1 MSKSYKK
8 KYQTKSP
15 EEKKEAVQALTK
27 KMEKNVEGYFRTPGD
42 LKEYL
47 TFMAKFY
54 HYSPSNISLIQSQF
68 QGASAVGSFSFW
80 KEKGFPVKKG
90 EKGIKILV
98 PNRTV
103 AKFKDKDGT
112 WKSVT
117 KASEQEKKQ
126 IESKSVEVKPGR
138 LYFAIG
144 HVFDVSQTNAKAE
157 DLPRIFPN
165 RWLEGSVT
173 DYQSLYKGMEAIAEK
188 NDVKIIA
195 PKSELGV
202 VKGVSYPVT
211 KEVALNPRNSE
222 LQNVKTLLHE
232 LAHAKLHTAETR
244 MNYTAPEKEFQ
255 AEMTAYAVSSYF
267 GIDTGEYSLGYLAS
281 WTQGKEMKDKTKL
294 LKEVHETS
302 IEFIETIENTLE
314 KEKEKTNEKGV
325 DNMSKQVSEYERDNF
340 EILTGIQQDVQ
351 RNINEKLGL
360 NFERQWENYEIQ
372 LSEDGRII
380 EGIYPNMRLTVGEMH
395 AIVNQYGTETEKQS
409 INKITKT
416 LEFFHEMDEYEYPE
430 LVNKEVLKTP
440 IAKVTSNSRG
450 DMNVECL
457 SGRIEDKRGLFNF
470 DNAINQTVNQINH
483 SIAESHKDIMT
494 TRNEEQDGK
503 NKEKEH
509 VVTVEILDKDI
520 KDGEIA
526 KLHMVDAETK
536 EVYHMAIYDPG
547 VLDRDEFYN
556 GERDVSNI
564 EHIFK
569 GDVYEKVK
577 DTLLDRNES
586 QSFTVREEDML
597 IPLSELEQDDR
608 YAILFNTEKYEAAKI
623 KENER
628 QNENREQNESE
639 KNILLVEYMSLS
651 NTTQEL
657 VSVAELREQADK
669 NRAFEPVEGAEK
681 LSDKE
686 FIEAFNEANQ
696 EKYAALNQNEI
707 SRPTMLV
714 QWSDN
719 ETFKNNQLIPF
730 GEANEKMAEVIS
742 SIEKARE
749 EAKERGQTIPYDQAR
764 YHIAI
769 PKEVDRE
776 FGRMELVSMD
786 RMNMG
791 DGDYKTP
798 YEQVLNEKRYLS
810 DEVKQA
816 LRDEV
821 MNHRNNKE
829 IPMEKTQEST
839 LEKSKE
845 IPNHLVTI
853 EVLANGVHDEEE
865 VARIHMMDAVTKDID
880 YLSVW
885 NQDST
890 NREDLSVFLME
901 KNGKRENYSLDNIL
915 KPDLYEKVQS
925 SIFDGRGNLSFVVYE
940 KDANMSL
947 DELVKD
953 ERYGHLVDKAEAQ
966 KDYSFNEKE
975 VELYKEMKK
984 EGYAP
989 IVSLDQ
995 QIQPSKEKESTT
1007 LDKDLSR
1014 KFEAY
1019 RRSQYEETPD
1029 NIDSIV
1035 TRVKAEERYYTTK
1048 YVSIDNELVSQEH
1061 VVKLEN
1067 QVDEKLGKEGITV
1080 NQSTTSK
1087 ETDFDKKFQPLN
1099 GKKTNDKEKDKE
1111 IDPGNVDQ
1119 SKTTKKS
1126 GRKRETMEMER

>member
-27 KMEKNVEGYFRTPGD
+27 KMEKSIEGYFRTPGD

-47 TFMAKFY
+47 SFMAKFY

-68 QGASAVGSFSFW
+68 EGATAVGSFSFW
-80 KEKGFPVKKG
+80 KEKGFPIKKG
-90 EKGIKILV
+90 EKGIQILV

-103 AKFKDKDGT
+103 AKFKDKEGT
-112 WKSVT
+112 WKTVT
-117 KASEQEKKQ
+117 KASEEEKKQ
-126 IESKSVEVKPGR
+126 IESKSVEVIPGR

-144 HVFDVSQTNAKAE
+144 HVFDVSQTSATAK

-165 RWLEGSVT
+165 RWLEGSIK
-173 DYQSLYKGMEAIAEK
+173 DYKSLYRGMEAVAEK
-188 NDVKIIA
+188 NGVKIIA

-202 VKGVSYPVT
+202 AKGVSYTLT

-232 LAHAKLHTAETR
+232 LAHAKLHTAETH

-267 GIDTGEYSLGYLAS
+267 GIDTSEYSLGYLAS

-302 IEFIETIENTLE
+302 IEFIETIESTLE

-325 DNMSKQVSEYERDNF
+325 DHMAKQVSENKDGNVRDNF
-340 EILTGIQQDVQ
+340 EILTGIQQNAQ
-351 RNINEKLGL
+351 RLIDERLGL
-360 NFERQWENYEIQ
+360 NFEKHWENYEIQ
-372 LSEDGRII
+372 LSEDSRVLEEIN
-380 EGIYPNMRLTVGEMH
+380 PNVRLNLREM
-395 AIVNQYGTETEKQS
+395 E
-409 INKITKT
+409 
-416 LEFFHEMDEYEYPE
+416 
-430 LVNKEVLKTP
+430 
-440 IAKVTSNSRG
+440 
-450 DMNVECL
+450 
-457 SGRIEDKRGLFNF
+457 
-470 DNAINQTVNQINH
+470 QI
-483 SIAESHKDIMT
+483 
-494 TRNEEQDGK
+494 
-503 NKEKEH
+503 
-509 VVTVEILDKDI
+509 
-520 KDGEIA
+520 
-526 KLHMVDAETK
+526 
-536 EVYHMAIYDPG
+536 
-547 VLDRDEFYN
+547 
-556 GERDVSNI
+556 
-564 EHIFK
+564 
-569 GDVYEKVK
+569 VYEFG
-577 DTLLDRNES
+577 T
-586 QSFTVREEDML
+586 
-597 IPLSELEQDDR
+597 
-608 YAILFNTEKYEAAKI
+608 
-623 KENER
+623 
-628 QNENREQNESE
+628 NREQDALKKITDTLEPYYEADLLGDSFNDIPLARVSLDRKKSLKVDCVNEYVKENHKDFWFQNSVSLALNVINHRISTAHKEVMNNDIEYKGLYPKDESEVIYCQETGKPLQQNEEVFHVEGHGYTVAEEASFKGLDKEDGYYTTIEYEHVEEKTLAPIGLEKNDQPSLVNEKQDE

-657 VSVAELREQADK
+657 VSVAELREQADR
-669 NRAFEPVEGAEK
+669 NRAFEPVEGAGK

-686 FIEAFNEANQ
+686 FIDAFNEANQ

-707 SRPTMLV
+707 NRPTMLV

-769 PKEVDRE
+769 PKEVDKD

-821 MNHRNNKE
+821 VNHRNNKE
-829 IPMEKTQEST
+829 IPMEKAQEST
-839 LEKSKE
+839 LEKSKDT
-845 IPNHLVTI
+845 PNHLVTI
-853 EVLANGVHDEEE
+853 EVLANDMQDEE
-865 VARIHMMDAVTKDID
+865 VARIHMMDAVTKDIN

-885 NQDST
+885 NQDKT
-890 NREDLSVFLME
+890 DREDLYVSLME
-901 KNGKRENYSLDNIL
+901 KNGKRENVYLDNIL

-925 SIFDGRGNLSFVVYE
+925 SIFDGRGNLSFVIHE

-947 DELVKD
+947 DEIVKD
-953 ERYGHLVDKAEAQ
+953 ERYGLLVDKAEEQ
-966 KDYSFNEKE
+966 KNHSFNEKE

-989 IVSLDQ
+989 IASLDQ

-1014 KFEAY
+1014 KYEAY
-1019 RRSQYEETPD
+1019 KRSQYEETPD
-1029 NIDSIV
+1029 DIDSIV

-1061 VVKLEN
+1061 VVKLEK
-1067 QVDEKLGKEGITV
+1067 QVNEKLGKEGITL

-1087 ETDFDKKFQPLN
+1087 EMDVDKKIQPLN
-1099 GKKTNDKEKDKE
+1099 GKQTNNKEKDKE
-1111 IDPGNVDQ
+1111 PDPGNVEQ
-1119 SKTTKKS
+1119 SKATKKS
-1126 GRKRETMEMER
+1126 SRKKETMEMER

>member
-27 KMEKNVEGYFRTPGD
+27 KMEKSVEGYFRTPED

-47 TFMAKFY
+47 SFMAKFY

-90 EKGIKILV
+90 EKGIKIIV

-103 AKFKDKDGT
+103 AKFKDKEGT
-112 WKSVT
+112 WKTVT
-117 KASEQEKKQ
+117 KANEEEKKQ
-126 IESKSVEVKPGR
+126 IESKSVEVMPGR
-138 LYFAIG
+138 LYFAVG
-144 HVFDVSQTNAKAE
+144 HVFDLSQTNAKAE

-188 NDVKIIA
+188 NGVKIIE
-195 PKSELGV
+195 PKQEIGV
-202 VKGVSYPVT
+202 AKGVSYT
-211 KEVALNPRNSE
+211 LKKEVALNPRNSE

-232 LAHAKLHTAETR
+232 LAHAKLHTAETH

-267 GIDTGEYSLGYLAS
+267 GIDTSEYSLGYLAS

-314 KEKEKTNEKGV
+314 KEKE
-325 DNMSKQVSEYERDNF
+325 Q
-340 EILTGIQQDVQ
+340 
-351 RNINEKLGL
+351 INEK
-360 NFERQWENYEIQ
+360 EVE
-372 LSEDGRII
+372 S
-380 EGIYPNMRLTVGEMH
+380 M
-395 AIVNQYGTETEKQS
+395 ANQNEKQ
-409 INKITKT
+409 
-416 LEFFHEMDEYEYPE
+416 D
-430 LVNKEVLKTP
+430 
-440 IAKVTSNSRG
+440 
-450 DMNVECL
+450 
-457 SGRIEDKRGLFNF
+457 
-470 DNAINQTVNQINH
+470 
-483 SIAESHKDIMT
+483 
-494 TRNEEQDGK
+494 
-503 NKEKEH
+503 
-509 VVTVEILDKDI
+509 
-520 KDGEIA
+520 
-526 KLHMVDAETK
+526 
-536 EVYHMAIYDPG
+536 
-547 VLDRDEFYN
+547 
-556 GERDVSNI
+556 
-564 EHIFK
+564 
-569 GDVYEKVK
+569 
-577 DTLLDRNES
+577 
-586 QSFTVREEDML
+586 
-597 IPLSELEQDDR
+597 
-608 YAILFNTEKYEAAKI
+608 
-623 KENER
+623 
-628 QNENREQNESE
+628 E
-639 KNILLVEYMSLS
+639 KNILLVEFMSLS

-657 VSVAELREQADK
+657 VSVAELREQADR
-669 NRAFEPVEGAEK
+669 NREFEPVEGGEK
-681 LSDKE
+681 LNDKE
-686 FIEAFNEANQ
+686 FIDAFNVANQ

-707 SRPTMLV
+707 NRPTMLV
-714 QWSDN
+714 QWSEN
-719 ETFKNNQLIPF
+719 ENFKGSQLIPF
-730 GEANEKMAEVIS
+730 GEANEKMAEVIKN
-742 SIEKARE
+742 IEKAKE
-749 EAKERGQTIPYDQAR
+749 EARERDEYVQYDKTR

-769 PKEVDRE
+769 PKEVDRD

-786 RMNMG
+786 RLDMG

-821 MNHRNNKE
+821 MNYRNNKE
-829 IPMEKTQEST
+829 IPMEKVQENP

-845 IPNHLVTI
+845 TPNHLVTI
-853 EVLANGVHDEEE
+853 EVLANGMQDEEL
-865 VARIHMMDAVTKDID
+865 ARIHMMDAVTKDIN

-885 NQDST
+885 NQDKT
-890 NREDLSVFLME
+890 DRNDLYVSLME
-901 KNGKRENYSLDNIL
+901 KNGKRENVYLDNIL

-947 DELVKD
+947 DEIVKD
-953 ERYGHLVDKAEAQ
+953 ERYGLLVDKAEGQ

-975 VELYKEMKK
+975 VELYKEMKTD
-984 EGYAP
+984 GYAP
-989 IVSLDQ
+989 IASLDQ
-995 QIQPSKEKESTT
+995 QIQPLKEKEPTT

-1067 QVDEKLGKEGITV
+1067 RVDEKLGKEGITV

-1087 ETDFDKKFQPLN
+1087 EMDVDKKFQPFN
-1099 GKKTNDKEKDKE
+1099 GKQTNNKEKEKE
-1111 IDPGNVDQ
+1111 PEPGNVEQ
-1119 SKTTKKS
+1119 SKATKKS
-1126 GRKRETMEMER
+1126 GRKKETMEMER

>member
-1 MSKSYKK
+1 MAFKRKYPVKSVE
-8 KYQTKSP
+8 Q
-15 EEKKEAVQALTK
+15 KKEEVQALTK
-27 KMEKNVEGYFRTPGD
+27 GMEKNIEGYFRTPGD

-138 LYFAIG
+138 LYFAVG

-165 RWLEGSVT
+165 RWLDGSVT
-173 DYQSLYKGMEAIAEK
+173 DYKSLYKGMEAIAEK
-188 NDVKIIA
+188 NGVKIIE
-195 PKSELGV
+195 PKQELGV
-202 VKGVSYPVT
+202 AKGVSYTLT

-232 LAHAKLHTAETR
+232 LAHAKLHTAETH

-267 GIDTGEYSLGYLAS
+267 GIDTSEYSLGYLAS

-325 DNMSKQVSEYERDNF
+325 DNMSKQVSDN
-340 EILTGIQQDVQ
+340 G
-351 RNINEKLGL
+351 
-360 NFERQWENYEIQ
+360 
-372 LSEDGRII
+372 
-380 EGIYPNMRLTVGEMH
+380 
-395 AIVNQYGTETEKQS
+395 
-409 INKITKT
+409 
-416 LEFFHEMDEYEYPE
+416 
-430 LVNKEVLKTP
+430 
-440 IAKVTSNSRG
+440 
-450 DMNVECL
+450 
-457 SGRIEDKRGLFNF
+457 
-470 DNAINQTVNQINH
+470 
-483 SIAESHKDIMT
+483 
-494 TRNEEQDGK
+494 
-503 NKEKEH
+503 KEH

-564 EHIFK
+564 EDIFK

-586 QSFTVREEDML
+586 QSFTVREEDLL

-623 KENER
+623 KENEK

-696 EKYAALNQNEI
+696 EKYAALNQDEI
-707 SRPTMLV
+707 NRPTMLV

-749 EAKERGQTIPYDQAR
+749 EARKRGETIPYDQAR

-776 FGRMELVSMD
+776 FGRIELVSMD

-798 YEQVLNEKRYLS
+798 YEQVLNEKRHLS

-821 MNHRNNKE
+821 VNHRNNKE
-829 IPMEKTQEST
+829 IPMEKVQENP

-845 IPNHLVTI
+845 TPNHLVTI
-853 EVLANGVHDEEE
+853 EVLANGIHDEEE

-890 NREDLSVFLME
+890 NREDLSVFLMG
-901 KNGKRENYSLDNIL
+901 KNGKREDYPLDNIL

-925 SIFDGRGNLSFVVYE
+925 SIFDGRGNLSFVLYE

-947 DELVKD
+947 DEIVKD

-995 QIQPSKEKESTT
+995 QIQTSKEKESTT

-1099 GKKTNDKEKDKE
+1099 GKKTSDKEKDKE
-1111 IDPGNVDQ
+1111 IDPVNVEQ
-1119 SKTTKKS
+1119 SKSTKKS
-1126 GRKRETMEMER
+1126 SRKKETMEMER

>member
-1 MSKSYKK
+1 MSKNYKK

-27 KMEKNVEGYFRTPGD
+27 KMEKSVEGYFRTPGD

-68 QGASAVGSFSFW
+68 EGASAVGSFSFW
-80 KEKGFPVKKG
+80 KEKGFAVKKG
-90 EKGIKILV
+90 EKGIQILV

-103 AKFKDKDGT
+103 ARFKDKDGT

-138 LYFAIG
+138 LYFAVG
-144 HVFDVSQTNAKAE
+144 HVFDLSQTNAKAE

-188 NDVKIIA
+188 NGVKIIE
-195 PKSELGV
+195 PKQELGV
-202 VKGVSYPVT
+202 AKGVSYTLT

-232 LAHAKLHTAETR
+232 LAHAKLHTAETH

-267 GIDTGEYSLGYLAS
+267 GIDTSEYSLGYLAN

-314 KEKEKTNEKGV
+314 KDKE
-325 DNMSKQVSEYERDNF
+325 Q
-340 EILTGIQQDVQ
+340 
-351 RNINEKLGL
+351 INEKEVESMA
-360 NFERQWENYEIQ
+360 NRN
-372 LSEDGRII
+372 
-380 EGIYPNMRLTVGEMH
+380 
-395 AIVNQYGTETEKQS
+395 EKQ
-409 INKITKT
+409 
-416 LEFFHEMDEYEYPE
+416 D
-430 LVNKEVLKTP
+430 
-440 IAKVTSNSRG
+440 
-450 DMNVECL
+450 
-457 SGRIEDKRGLFNF
+457 
-470 DNAINQTVNQINH
+470 
-483 SIAESHKDIMT
+483 
-494 TRNEEQDGK
+494 
-503 NKEKEH
+503 
-509 VVTVEILDKDI
+509 
-520 KDGEIA
+520 
-526 KLHMVDAETK
+526 
-536 EVYHMAIYDPG
+536 
-547 VLDRDEFYN
+547 
-556 GERDVSNI
+556 
-564 EHIFK
+564 
-569 GDVYEKVK
+569 
-577 DTLLDRNES
+577 
-586 QSFTVREEDML
+586 
-597 IPLSELEQDDR
+597 
-608 YAILFNTEKYEAAKI
+608 
-623 KENER
+623 
-628 QNENREQNESE
+628 E
-639 KNILLVEYMSLS
+639 KNILLVEFMSLS

-657 VSVAELREQADK
+657 VSVTELREQADR

-686 FIEAFNEANQ
+686 FIDAFNEANQ
-696 EKYAALNQNEI
+696 EKYAALNQDEI
-707 SRPTMLV
+707 NRPTMLV
-714 QWSDN
+714 QWSEN
-719 ETFKNNQLIPF
+719 ENFKGSQLIPF
-730 GEANEKMAEVIS
+730 GEANEKMAEVITN
-742 SIEKARE
+742 IEKAKE
-749 EAKERGQTIPYDQAR
+749 EARERDEYVPYDKTR

-769 PKEVDRE
+769 PKEVDRD

-786 RMNMG
+786 RLDMG

-821 MNHRNNKE
+821 MNYRNNKE
-829 IPMEKTQEST
+829 IPMEKVQENP

-845 IPNHLVTI
+845 TPNHLVTI
-853 EVLANGVHDEEE
+853 EVLANSIQDEEL
-865 VARIHMMDAVTKDID
+865 ARIHMMDAVTKDIN

-885 NQDST
+885 NQDKT
-890 NREDLSVFLME
+890 DRNDLYVSLME
-901 KNGKRENYSLDNIL
+901 KNGKRENVYLDNIL

-925 SIFDGRGNLSFVVYE
+925 SIFDGRVNLSFVVYE

-947 DELVKD
+947 DEIVKD
-953 ERYGHLVDKAEAQ
+953 ERYGLLVDKAEGQ

-975 VELYKEMKK
+975 VELYKEMKTD
-984 EGYAP
+984 GYAP
-989 IVSLDQ
+989 IASLDQ
-995 QIQPSKEKESTT
+995 QIQPLTT

-1019 RRSQYEETPD
+1019 RRSQYEETPA

-1067 QVDEKLGKEGITV
+1067 KVDEKLGKEGITV

-1087 ETDFDKKFQPLN
+1087 EMDVDKKFQPLN
-1099 GKKTNDKEKDKE
+1099 GKKTNNKEKEKE
-1111 IDPGNVDQ
+1111 PEPGNVEQ
-1119 SKTTKKS
+1119 SKATKKS
-1126 GRKRETMEMER
+1126 GRKKETMEMER

>member
-1 MSKSYKK
+1 KK

-27 KMEKNVEGYFRTPGD
+27 KMEKSVEGYFRTPGD

-68 QGASAVGSFSFW
+68 EGASAVGSFSFW
-80 KEKGFPVKKG
+80 KEKGFAVKKG
-90 EKGIKILV
+90 EKGIQILV

-117 KASEQEKKQ
+117 KAGEQEKKQ
-126 IESKSVEVKPGR
+126 IESKGVEVKPGR
-138 LYFAIG
+138 LYFAVG

-188 NDVKIIA
+188 NGVKIIA

-202 VKGVSYPVT
+202 AKGVSYPLT

-222 LQNVKTLLHE
+222 LQNIKTLLHE

-244 MNYTAPEKEFQ
+244 MSYTAPEKEFQ

-267 GIDTGEYSLGYLAS
+267 GIDTSEYSLGYLAS
-281 WTQGKEMKDKTKL
+281 WTQGKEMKDKTRL

-314 KEKEKTNEKGV
+314 KDKE
-325 DNMSKQVSEYERDNF
+325 Q
-340 EILTGIQQDVQ
+340 
-351 RNINEKLGL
+351 INEK
-360 NFERQWENYEIQ
+360 EVE
-372 LSEDGRII
+372 S
-380 EGIYPNMRLTVGEMH
+380 M
-395 AIVNQYGTETEKQS
+395 ANQNEKQ
-409 INKITKT
+409 
-416 LEFFHEMDEYEYPE
+416 D
-430 LVNKEVLKTP
+430 
-440 IAKVTSNSRG
+440 
-450 DMNVECL
+450 
-457 SGRIEDKRGLFNF
+457 
-470 DNAINQTVNQINH
+470 
-483 SIAESHKDIMT
+483 
-494 TRNEEQDGK
+494 
-503 NKEKEH
+503 
-509 VVTVEILDKDI
+509 
-520 KDGEIA
+520 
-526 KLHMVDAETK
+526 
-536 EVYHMAIYDPG
+536 
-547 VLDRDEFYN
+547 
-556 GERDVSNI
+556 
-564 EHIFK
+564 
-569 GDVYEKVK
+569 
-577 DTLLDRNES
+577 
-586 QSFTVREEDML
+586 
-597 IPLSELEQDDR
+597 
-608 YAILFNTEKYEAAKI
+608 
-623 KENER
+623 
-628 QNENREQNESE
+628 E
-639 KNILLVEYMSLS
+639 KNILLVEFMSLS

-657 VSVAELREQADK
+657 VSVAELREQADR
-669 NRAFEPVEGAEK
+669 NRAFEPIEGAEK

-686 FIEAFNEANQ
+686 FIDAFNEANQ
-696 EKYAALNQNEI
+696 EKYAALNQDEI
-707 SRPTMLV
+707 TRPTMLI
-714 QWSDN
+714 QWSEN
-719 ETFKNNQLIPF
+719 ENFKGSQLIPF
-730 GEANEKMAEVIS
+730 GEANEKMAEVIKN
-742 SIEKARE
+742 IEKAKE
-749 EAKERGQTIPYDQAR
+749 EARERDEYVPYDKTR

-769 PKEVDRE
+769 PKEVDRD

-786 RMNMG
+786 RLDMG

-821 MNHRNNKE
+821 MNYRNNKE
-829 IPMEKTQEST
+829 IPMEKAQENP
-839 LEKSKE
+839 LEKPKE
-845 IPNHLVTI
+845 TPNHLVTI
-853 EVLANGVHDEEE
+853 EVLANGMQDEEL
-865 VARIHMMDAVTKDID
+865 ARIHMMDAVTKDIN

-885 NQDST
+885 NQDKT
-890 NREDLSVFLME
+890 NRDDLYVSLME
-901 KNGKRENYSLDNIL
+901 KSGKRENVYLDNLL

-947 DELVKD
+947 DEIVKD
-953 ERYGHLVDKAEAQ
+953 ERYGLLVDKAEGK

-975 VELYKEMKK
+975 VELYKEMKTD
-984 EGYAP
+984 GYAP
-989 IVSLDQ
+989 IASLDQ
-995 QIQPSKEKESTT
+995 QIQPLKEKEPTT

-1014 KFEAY
+1014 KFETY

-1067 QVDEKLGKEGITV
+1067 RVDEKLGKEGITV
-1080 NQSTTSK
+1080 SQSTTSK
-1087 ETDFDKKFQPLN
+1087 EMDFDKKIQPLN
-1099 GKKTNDKEKDKE
+1099 GKKTNDKEKEKE
-1111 IDPGNVDQ
+1111 PDTGNSDQ

-1126 GRKRETMEMER
+1126 SRKRETMEMER

>member
-8 KYQTKSP
+8 KHQTKSP

-27 KMEKNVEGYFRTPGD
+27 KMEKSVEGYFRTPGD

-138 LYFAIG
+138 LYFAVG

-165 RWLEGSVT
+165 RWLDGSVT
-173 DYQSLYKGMEAIAEK
+173 DYKSLYKGMEAIAEK
-188 NDVKIIA
+188 NGVKIIE
-195 PKSELGV
+195 PKQELGV
-202 VKGVSYPVT
+202 AKGVSYTLT

-232 LAHAKLHTAETR
+232 LAHAKLHTAETH
-244 MNYTAPEKEFQ
+244 MHYTAPEKEFQ

-267 GIDTGEYSLGYLAS
+267 GIDTSEYSLGYLAS

-325 DNMSKQVSEYERDNF
+325 DNMSKQVSDN
-340 EILTGIQQDVQ
+340 G
-351 RNINEKLGL
+351 
-360 NFERQWENYEIQ
+360 
-372 LSEDGRII
+372 
-380 EGIYPNMRLTVGEMH
+380 
-395 AIVNQYGTETEKQS
+395 
-409 INKITKT
+409 
-416 LEFFHEMDEYEYPE
+416 
-430 LVNKEVLKTP
+430 
-440 IAKVTSNSRG
+440 
-450 DMNVECL
+450 
-457 SGRIEDKRGLFNF
+457 
-470 DNAINQTVNQINH
+470 
-483 SIAESHKDIMT
+483 
-494 TRNEEQDGK
+494 
-503 NKEKEH
+503 KEH

-520 KDGEIA
+520 KDCEIA

-564 EHIFK
+564 EDIFK

-597 IPLSELEQDDR
+597 IPLIELEQDDR

-651 NTTQEL
+651 NTKQEL
-657 VSVAELREQADK
+657 VSVTELREQADR

-696 EKYAALNQNEI
+696 EKYAALNQDEI
-707 SRPTMLV
+707 NRPTMLV

-749 EAKERGQTIPYDQAR
+749 EARKRGETIPYDQAR

-798 YEQVLNEKRYLS
+798 YEQVLNEKRHLS

-821 MNHRNNKE
+821 VNHRNNKE
-829 IPMEKTQEST
+829 IPMEKVQENP

-845 IPNHLVTI
+845 TPNHLVTI
-853 EVLANGVHDEEE
+853 EVLANGIHDEEE

-901 KNGKRENYSLDNIL
+901 KNGKREDYPLDNIL
-915 KPDLYEKVQS
+915 KPDL
-925 SIFDGRGNLSFVVYE
+925 YE

-953 ERYGHLVDKAEAQ
+953 ERYGNLVDKAEAQ

-995 QIQPSKEKESTT
+995 QIQLSKEKESTT
-1007 LDKDLSR
+1007 LDNDLSR

-1087 ETDFDKKFQPLN
+1087 VMDIDKKFQPLN
-1099 GKKTNDKEKDKE
+1099 GKQTNHKEKDKE
-1111 IDPGNVDQ
+1111 PEPGNVDQ
-1119 SKTTKKS
+1119 SKSTKKS
-1126 GRKRETMEMER
+1126 SRNKETMEMER

>member
-1 MSKSYKK
+1 MSKNYKK

-27 KMEKNVEGYFRTPGD
+27 KMEKSVEGYFRTPGD

-138 LYFAIG
+138 LYFALG

-173 DYQSLYKGMEAIAEK
+173 DYKSLYRGMEAIAEK
-188 NDVKIIA
+188 NGVKIIE
-195 PKSELGV
+195 PKQELGV
-202 VKGVSYPVT
+202 AKGVSYT
-211 KEVALNPRNSE
+211 LTREVALNPRNSE

-232 LAHAKLHTAETR
+232 LAHAKLHTAETH
-244 MNYTAPEKEFQ
+244 MDYTAPEKEFQ

-267 GIDTGEYSLGYLAS
+267 GIDTSEYSLGYLAS

-314 KEKEKTNEKGV
+314 KAKEKTNEKGV
-325 DNMSKQVSEYERDNF
+325 DHMSKQVSEHEKDNF
-340 EILTGIQQDVQ
+340 EILTSIQQNAQ

-360 NFERQWENYEIQ
+360 NFERQWKNYEIQ

-440 IAKVTSNSRG
+440 IAKVTSNSKG

-457 SGRIEDKRGLFNF
+457 SGRIEDKRGLFKF
-470 DNAINQTVNQINH
+470 DNAISQTVNQINH
-483 SIAESHKDIMT
+483 SISESHNDI
-494 TRNEEQDGK
+494 
-503 NKEKEH
+503 
-509 VVTVEILDKDI
+509 
-520 KDGEIA
+520 
-526 KLHMVDAETK
+526 
-536 EVYHMAIYDPG
+536 
-547 VLDRDEFYN
+547 
-556 GERDVSNI
+556 VS
-564 EHIFK
+564 
-569 GDVYEKVK
+569 
-577 DTLLDRNES
+577 
-586 QSFTVREEDML
+586 
-597 IPLSELEQDDR
+597 
-608 YAILFNTEKYEAAKI
+608 
-623 KENER
+623 
-628 QNENREQNESE
+628 
-639 KNILLVEYMSLS
+639 
-651 NTTQEL
+651 
-657 VSVAELREQADK
+657 
-669 NRAFEPVEGAEK
+669 
-681 LSDKE
+681 
-686 FIEAFNEANQ
+686 
-696 EKYAALNQNEI
+696 
-707 SRPTMLV
+707 
-714 QWSDN
+714 
-719 ETFKNNQLIPF
+719 
-730 GEANEKMAEVIS
+730 
-742 SIEKARE
+742 
-749 EAKERGQTIPYDQAR
+749 
-764 YHIAI
+764 
-769 PKEVDRE
+769 
-776 FGRMELVSMD
+776 
-786 RMNMG
+786 
-791 DGDYKTP
+791 
-798 YEQVLNEKRYLS
+798 
-810 DEVKQA
+810 
-816 LRDEV
+816 
-821 MNHRNNKE
+821 
-829 IPMEKTQEST
+829 
-839 LEKSKE
+839 
-845 IPNHLVTI
+845 
-853 EVLANGVHDEEE
+853 
-865 VARIHMMDAVTKDID
+865 
-880 YLSVW
+880 
-885 NQDST
+885 
-890 NREDLSVFLME
+890 LME
-901 KNGKRENYSLDNIL
+901 KNGERENVYLDNIL
-915 KPDLYEKVQS
+915 KSDLYEKVQD
-925 SIFDGRGNLSFVVYE
+925 SIFDGKGNQSFVIHE

-947 DELVKD
+947 DEIVKD
-953 ERYGHLVDKAEAQ
+953 ERYGILVDKAEEQ
-966 KDYSFNEKE
+966 KDPSFSEKE
-975 VELYKEMKK
+975 VELYKEMKTD
-984 EGYAP
+984 GYAP
-989 IVSLDQ
+989 IASLDQ
-995 QIQPSKEKESTT
+995 QIQPLKEKEPTI
-1007 LDKDLSR
+1007 LDKDLSQ

-1067 QVDEKLGKEGITV
+1067 QVDEKLGKEGISV

-1087 ETDFDKKFQPLN
+1087 EMDFDKNFQPLN
-1099 GKKTNDKEKDKE
+1099 GKQTNDKEKDKE
-1111 IDPGNVDQ
+1111 IDPGNVEQ
-1119 SKTTKKS
+1119 SKSTKKS
-1126 GRKRETMEMER
+1126 GRKKETMEMER

>member
-27 KMEKNVEGYFRTPGD
+27 KMEKSVEGYFRTPGD

-68 QGASAVGSFSFW
+68 QGANAVGSFSFW

-103 AKFKDKDGT
+103 AKFKDKEGT
-112 WKSVT
+112 WKTVT
-117 KASEQEKKQ
+117 KASEEEKKQ
-126 IESKSVEVKPGR
+126 IESKSVEVMLGR
-138 LYFAIG
+138 LYFAVG
-144 HVFDVSQTNAKAE
+144 HVFDLSQTNAKAE
-157 DLPRIFPN
+157 DLPRIFPD

-188 NDVKIIA
+188 NGVKIVE
-195 PKSELGV
+195 PKQELGV
-202 VKGVSYPVT
+202 AKGVSYTLT

-232 LAHAKLHTAETR
+232 LAHAKLHTAETH

-267 GIDTGEYSLGYLAS
+267 GIDTSEYSLGYLAS
-281 WTQGKEMKDKTKL
+281 WTQGKEMKDKTRL

-314 KEKEKTNEKGV
+314 KEKE
-325 DNMSKQVSEYERDNF
+325 Q
-340 EILTGIQQDVQ
+340 
-351 RNINEKLGL
+351 INEKEVESMAKG
-360 NFERQWENYEIQ
+360 N
-372 LSEDGRII
+372 
-380 EGIYPNMRLTVGEMH
+380 
-395 AIVNQYGTETEKQS
+395 EKQ
-409 INKITKT
+409 
-416 LEFFHEMDEYEYPE
+416 D
-430 LVNKEVLKTP
+430 
-440 IAKVTSNSRG
+440 
-450 DMNVECL
+450 
-457 SGRIEDKRGLFNF
+457 
-470 DNAINQTVNQINH
+470 
-483 SIAESHKDIMT
+483 
-494 TRNEEQDGK
+494 
-503 NKEKEH
+503 
-509 VVTVEILDKDI
+509 
-520 KDGEIA
+520 
-526 KLHMVDAETK
+526 
-536 EVYHMAIYDPG
+536 
-547 VLDRDEFYN
+547 
-556 GERDVSNI
+556 
-564 EHIFK
+564 
-569 GDVYEKVK
+569 
-577 DTLLDRNES
+577 
-586 QSFTVREEDML
+586 
-597 IPLSELEQDDR
+597 
-608 YAILFNTEKYEAAKI
+608 
-623 KENER
+623 
-628 QNENREQNESE
+628 E
-639 KNILLVEYMSLS
+639 KNILLVEFMSLS

-657 VSVAELREQADK
+657 VSVAELREQADR
-669 NRAFEPVEGAEK
+669 NHAFEPVIDAEK

-686 FIEAFNEANQ
+686 FIDAFNEANQ

-707 SRPTMLV
+707 NRPTMLV
-714 QWSDN
+714 QWSEN
-719 ETFKNNQLIPF
+719 ENFKGSQLIPF
-730 GEANEKMAEVIS
+730 GEANEKMAEVITN
-742 SIEKARE
+742 IEKAKE
-749 EAKERGQTIPYDQAR
+749 EARERDEYVPYDKTR
-764 YHIAI
+764 YHIVI
-769 PKEVDRE
+769 PKEVDRD

-786 RMNMG
+786 RLDMG

-821 MNHRNNKE
+821 VNYRNNQE
-829 IPMEKTQEST
+829 MPMEKAQEST

-845 IPNHLVTI
+845 TPNHLVTI
-853 EVLANGVHDEEE
+853 EVLANGMQDEEL
-865 VARIHMMDAVTKDID
+865 ARIHMMDAVTKDIS

-885 NQDST
+885 NQDKT
-890 NREDLSVFLME
+890 DRDDLYVSLME
-901 KNGKRENYSLDNIL
+901 KNGKRENIYLDNIL

-947 DELVKD
+947 DEIVKD
-953 ERYGHLVDKAEAQ
+953 ERYGLLVDKAEAQ

-975 VELYKEMKK
+975 VELYKEMKTD
-984 EGYAP
+984 GYAP
-989 IVSLDQ
+989 IASLDQ
-995 QIQPSKEKESTT
+995 QIQPLKEKEPTT

-1061 VVKLEN
+1061 IVKLEN

-1087 ETDFDKKFQPLN
+1087 EIDVDKKFQPLN
-1099 GKKTNDKEKDKE
+1099 GKQTNNKEKEKE
-1111 IDPGNVDQ
+1111 PDPGNVEL
-1119 SKTTKKS
+1119 SKATKKS
-1126 GRKRETMEMER
+1126 GRKKERMEMER

>member
-27 KMEKNVEGYFRTPGD
+27 KMEKSVEGYFRTTGD

-47 TFMAKFY
+47 SFMAKFY

-80 KEKGFPVKKG
+80 KEKEFPVKKG

-138 LYFAIG
+138 LYFAVG

-165 RWLEGSVT
+165 RWLDGSVT
-173 DYQSLYKGMEAIAEK
+173 DYKSLYKGMEAIAEK
-188 NDVKIIA
+188 NGVKIIE
-195 PKSELGV
+195 PKQELGV
-202 VKGVSYPVT
+202 AKGVSYTLT

-232 LAHAKLHTAETR
+232 LAHAKLHTAETH
-244 MNYTAPEKEFQ
+244 MHYTAPEKEFQ

-267 GIDTGEYSLGYLAS
+267 GIDTSEYSLGYLAS

-325 DNMSKQVSEYERDNF
+325 DNMSKQVSDN
-340 EILTGIQQDVQ
+340 G
-351 RNINEKLGL
+351 
-360 NFERQWENYEIQ
+360 
-372 LSEDGRII
+372 
-380 EGIYPNMRLTVGEMH
+380 
-395 AIVNQYGTETEKQS
+395 
-409 INKITKT
+409 
-416 LEFFHEMDEYEYPE
+416 
-430 LVNKEVLKTP
+430 
-440 IAKVTSNSRG
+440 
-450 DMNVECL
+450 
-457 SGRIEDKRGLFNF
+457 
-470 DNAINQTVNQINH
+470 
-483 SIAESHKDIMT
+483 
-494 TRNEEQDGK
+494 
-503 NKEKEH
+503 KEH

-564 EHIFK
+564 EDIFK

-577 DTLLDRNES
+577 DTLLDRNEN
-586 QSFTVREEDML
+586 QSFTVREEDLL

-608 YAILFNTEKYEAAKI
+608 YAILFHTEKYEAAKI
-623 KENER
+623 KENEK

-657 VSVAELREQADK
+657 VSVAELREQADR

-696 EKYAALNQNEI
+696 EKYAALNQDEI
-707 SRPTMLV
+707 NRPTMLV
-714 QWSDN
+714 QWSDK

-749 EAKERGQTIPYDQAR
+749 EARERGETIPYDQAR

-798 YEQVLNEKRYLS
+798 YEQVLNEKRHLS

-821 MNHRNNKE
+821 VNHRNNKE
-829 IPMEKTQEST
+829 IPMEKVQENP

-845 IPNHLVTI
+845 TPNHLVTI
-853 EVLANGVHDEEE
+853 EVLANGIHDEEE

-885 NQDST
+885 NLDST

-901 KNGKRENYSLDNIL
+901 KNGKREEYPLDNIL

-940 KDANMSL
+940 KDANMNL

-953 ERYGHLVDKAEAQ
+953 ERYGNLVDKAEAQ

-1061 VVKLEN
+1061 IVKLEN

-1087 ETDFDKKFQPLN
+1087 EMDFDKKFQPLN

>member
-1 MSKSYKK
+1 
-8 KYQTKSP
+8 
-15 EEKKEAVQALTK
+15 
-27 KMEKNVEGYFRTPGD
+27 
-42 LKEYL
+42 
-47 TFMAKFY
+47 
-54 HYSPSNISLIQSQF
+54 
-68 QGASAVGSFSFW
+68 
-80 KEKGFPVKKG
+80 
-90 EKGIKILV
+90 
-98 PNRTV
+98 
-103 AKFKDKDGT
+103 
-112 WKSVT
+112 
-117 KASEQEKKQ
+117 
-126 IESKSVEVKPGR
+126 
-138 LYFAIG
+138 
-144 HVFDVSQTNAKAE
+144 
-157 DLPRIFPN
+157 
-165 RWLEGSVT
+165 
-173 DYQSLYKGMEAIAEK
+173 
-188 NDVKIIA
+188 
-195 PKSELGV
+195 
-202 VKGVSYPVT
+202 
-211 KEVALNPRNSE
+211 
-222 LQNVKTLLHE
+222 
-232 LAHAKLHTAETR
+232 
-244 MNYTAPEKEFQ
+244 
-255 AEMTAYAVSSYF
+255 
-267 GIDTGEYSLGYLAS
+267 
-281 WTQGKEMKDKTKL
+281 
-294 LKEVHETS
+294 
-302 IEFIETIENTLE
+302 
-314 KEKEKTNEKGV
+314 
-325 DNMSKQVSEYERDNF
+325 
-340 EILTGIQQDVQ
+340 
-351 RNINEKLGL
+351 
-360 NFERQWENYEIQ
+360 
-372 LSEDGRII
+372 
-380 EGIYPNMRLTVGEMH
+380 
-395 AIVNQYGTETEKQS
+395 
-409 INKITKT
+409 
-416 LEFFHEMDEYEYPE
+416 
-430 LVNKEVLKTP
+430 
-440 IAKVTSNSRG
+440 
-450 DMNVECL
+450 
-457 SGRIEDKRGLFNF
+457 
-470 DNAINQTVNQINH
+470 
-483 SIAESHKDIMT
+483 
-494 TRNEEQDGK
+494 
-503 NKEKEH
+503 
-509 VVTVEILDKDI
+509 
-520 KDGEIA
+520 
-526 KLHMVDAETK
+526 
-536 EVYHMAIYDPG
+536 
-547 VLDRDEFYN
+547 
-556 GERDVSNI
+556 
-564 EHIFK
+564 
-569 GDVYEKVK
+569 
-577 DTLLDRNES
+577 
-586 QSFTVREEDML
+586 
-597 IPLSELEQDDR
+597 
-608 YAILFNTEKYEAAKI
+608 
-623 KENER
+623 
-628 QNENREQNESE
+628 
-639 KNILLVEYMSLS
+639 MSLS

-696 EKYAALNQNEI
+696 EKYAALNQDEI
-707 SRPTMLV
+707 NRPTMLV

-749 EAKERGQTIPYDQAR
+749 EARKRGETIPYDQAR

-776 FGRMELVSMD
+776 FGRIELVSMD

-798 YEQVLNEKRYLS
+798 YEQVLNEKRHLS

-821 MNHRNNKE
+821 VNHRNNKE
-829 IPMEKTQEST
+829 IPMEKVQENP

-845 IPNHLVTI
+845 TPNHLVTI
-853 EVLANGVHDEEE
+853 EVLANGIHDEEE

-890 NREDLSVFLME
+890 NREDLSVFLMG
-901 KNGKRENYSLDNIL
+901 KNGKREDYPLDNIL

-925 SIFDGRGNLSFVVYE
+925 SIFDGRGNLSFVLYE

-947 DELVKD
+947 DEIVKD

-995 QIQPSKEKESTT
+995 QIQTSKEKESTT

-1099 GKKTNDKEKDKE
+1099 GKKTSDKEKDKE
-1111 IDPGNVDQ
+1111 IDPVNVEQ
-1119 SKTTKKS
+1119 SKSTKKS
-1126 GRKRETMEMER
+1126 SRKKETMEMER

>member
-27 KMEKNVEGYFRTPGD
+27 KMEKSVEGYFRTPGD

-103 AKFKDKDGT
+103 AKFKDKEGA
-112 WKSVT
+112 WKTVT
-117 KASEQEKKQ
+117 KANEEERKQ
-126 IESKSVEVKPGR
+126 IESKSVEVIPGR
-138 LYFAIG
+138 LYFAVG

-202 VKGVSYPVT
+202 AKGVSYPLT

-222 LQNVKTLLHE
+222 LQNAKTLLHE

-267 GIDTGEYSLGYLAS
+267 GIDTSEYSLGYLAS

-314 KEKEKTNEKGV
+314 KEKE
-325 DNMSKQVSEYERDNF
+325 Q
-340 EILTGIQQDVQ
+340 
-351 RNINEKLGL
+351 INEKEVESMA
-360 NFERQWENYEIQ
+360 NKN
-372 LSEDGRII
+372 
-380 EGIYPNMRLTVGEMH
+380 
-395 AIVNQYGTETEKQS
+395 EKQ
-409 INKITKT
+409 
-416 LEFFHEMDEYEYPE
+416 E
-430 LVNKEVLKTP
+430 
-440 IAKVTSNSRG
+440 
-450 DMNVECL
+450 
-457 SGRIEDKRGLFNF
+457 
-470 DNAINQTVNQINH
+470 
-483 SIAESHKDIMT
+483 
-494 TRNEEQDGK
+494 
-503 NKEKEH
+503 
-509 VVTVEILDKDI
+509 
-520 KDGEIA
+520 
-526 KLHMVDAETK
+526 
-536 EVYHMAIYDPG
+536 
-547 VLDRDEFYN
+547 
-556 GERDVSNI
+556 
-564 EHIFK
+564 
-569 GDVYEKVK
+569 
-577 DTLLDRNES
+577 
-586 QSFTVREEDML
+586 
-597 IPLSELEQDDR
+597 
-608 YAILFNTEKYEAAKI
+608 
-623 KENER
+623 
-628 QNENREQNESE
+628 E
-639 KNILLVEYMSLS
+639 KNILLVEFMSLS

-657 VSVAELREQADK
+657 VSVAELREQADR
-669 NRAFEPVEGAEK
+669 NRAFEPIEGAGK

-686 FIEAFNEANQ
+686 FIDAFNEANQ
-696 EKYAALNQNEI
+696 EKYAALNQDEI
-707 SRPTMLV
+707 NRPTMLV
-714 QWSDN
+714 QWSEN
-719 ETFKNNQLIPF
+719 ENFKGSQLIPF
-730 GEANEKMAEVIS
+730 GEANEKMAEVITN
-742 SIEKARE
+742 IEKAKE
-749 EAKERGQTIPYDQAR
+749 EARERDEYVPYDKTR

-769 PKEVDRE
+769 PKEVDRD
-776 FGRMELVSMD
+776 FGRIELVSMD
-786 RMNMG
+786 RLDMG

-821 MNHRNNKE
+821 MNYRNNKE
-829 IPMEKTQEST
+829 IPMEKAQENP
-839 LEKSKE
+839 LEELKE
-845 IPNHLVTI
+845 TPNHLVTI
-853 EVLANGVHDEEE
+853 EVLANSLQDEEL
-865 VARIHMMDAVTKDID
+865 ARIHMMDAVTKDIN

-885 NQDST
+885 NQDKT
-890 NREDLSVFLME
+890 DRDDLYVSLME
-901 KNGKRENYSLDNIL
+901 KNGKRENVYLDNIL

-947 DELVKD
+947 DEIVKD
-953 ERYGHLVDKAEAQ
+953 ERYGLLVDKAEGQ

-995 QIQPSKEKESTT
+995 QIEPSKEKEPTT

-1067 QVDEKLGKEGITV
+1067 QVDEKLGKEGITM

-1087 ETDFDKKFQPLN
+1087 EMEFDKKFQPLN
-1099 GKKTNDKEKDKE
+1099 GKQMNNKEKEKE
-1111 IDPGNVDQ
+1111 REPIDPGNVDQ
-1119 SKTTKKS
+1119 SKVTKKS
-1126 GRKRETMEMER
+1126 SRKKETMEMER

>member
-8 KYQTKSP
+8 KYQTKSS

-27 KMEKNVEGYFRTPGD
+27 KMEKSVEGYFRTPGD

-68 QGASAVGSFSFW
+68 QGANAVGSFSFW

-90 EKGIKILV
+90 QKGIKILV

-103 AKFKDKDGT
+103 AKFKDKEGT
-112 WKSVT
+112 WKTVT
-117 KASEQEKKQ
+117 KANEEEKKQ
-126 IESKSVEVKPGR
+126 IESKSVEVMPGR
-138 LYFAIG
+138 LYFAVG

-157 DLPRIFPN
+157 DFPRIFPN
-165 RWLEGSVT
+165 RWLDGSIT
-173 DYQSLYKGMEAIAEK
+173 DYKSLYKGMEAIAEK
-188 NDVKIIA
+188 NGVKIIE
-195 PKSELGV
+195 PKQELGV
-202 VKGVSYPVT
+202 AKGVSYTLT

-244 MNYTAPEKEFQ
+244 MNYTLPEKEFQ

-267 GIDTGEYSLGYLAS
+267 GIDTSEYSLGYLAS
-281 WTQGKEMKDKTKL
+281 WTQEKEMKDKTKL

-302 IEFIETIENTLE
+302 IEFIETIESSL
-314 KEKEKTNEKGV
+314 EKEKTNEKGV
-325 DNMSKQVSEYERDNF
+325 DHMAKQVSENKDGNVRDNF
-340 EILTGIQQDVQ
+340 EVLTGIQQNAQ
-351 RNINEKLGL
+351 RLINERLGL
-360 NFERQWENYEIQ
+360 NFEKHWENYEIQ
-372 LSEDGRII
+372 LSEDNRVLEEIN
-380 EGIYPNMRLTVGEMH
+380 PNIRLNLREMEQ
-395 AIVNQYGTETEKQS
+395 IVYEFGTNREQDKFK
-409 INKITKT
+409 KIMDT
-416 LEFFHEMDEYEYPE
+416 LEPYYEAD
-430 LVNKEVLKTP
+430 LLGDSFDDIP
-440 IAKVTSNSRG
+440 IAKVSLDREKHLKVDCVNELVKENHKDFWFQNSVSLAL
-450 DMNVECL
+450 NV
-457 SGRIEDKRGLFNF
+457 
-470 DNAINQTVNQINH
+470 INH
-483 SIAESHKDIMT
+483 RISTAH
-494 TRNEEQDGK
+494 
-503 NKEKEH
+503 
-509 VVTVEILDKDI
+509 
-520 KDGEIA
+520 
-526 KLHMVDAETK
+526 K
-536 EVYHMAIYDPG
+536 EVMNNDIEYKGLYPKSESEVIYCQETGKPLQHDELVFRVDGPG
-547 VLDRDEFYN
+547 YIDGYIVGEEASYKGLDLDDGN
-556 GERDVSNI
+556 GYCYYTTIEYEDV
-564 EHIFK
+564 E
-569 GDVYEKVK
+569 EKILAPIGLEK
-577 DTLLDRNES
+577 NDQPNLANE
-586 QSFTVREEDML
+586 
-597 IPLSELEQDDR
+597 
-608 YAILFNTEKYEAAKI
+608 K
-623 KENER
+623 
-628 QNENREQNESE
+628 QNE

-651 NTTQEL
+651 NTTQAF
-657 VSVAELREQADK
+657 VSVAELREQADR

-686 FIEAFNEANQ
+686 FIDAFNEANQ
-696 EKYAALNQNEI
+696 EKYAALNQNGI
-707 SRPTMLV
+707 NRPTMLV

-719 ETFKNNQLIPF
+719 ENFKSNQLIPF

-769 PKEVDRE
+769 PKEVDRD

-786 RMNMG
+786 RLDMG

-821 MNHRNNKE
+821 MNYRNDKE
-829 IPMEKTQEST
+829 IPMEKAQENP
-839 LEKSKE
+839 LEKPKE
-845 IPNHLVTI
+845 TPNHLVTT
-853 EVLANGVHDEEE
+853 EVLANSIQDEEQ
-865 VARIHMMDAVTKDID
+865 ARIHMMDAVTKDIN
-880 YLSVW
+880 YVSVW
-885 NQDST
+885 NQDKT
-890 NREDLSVFLME
+890 DRDDLYVSLME
-901 KNGKRENYSLDNIL
+901 KNGKRENVYLDNIL

-947 DELVKD
+947 DEIVKD
-953 ERYGHLVDKAEAQ
+953 ERYGLLVDKAEGQ
-966 KDYSFNEKE
+966 KNYSFNEKE

-1061 VVKLEN
+1061 IVKLEN

-1087 ETDFDKKFQPLN
+1087 EMDVDKKFQPLS
-1099 GKKTNDKEKDKE
+1099 GKQTNLKE
-1111 IDPGNVDQ
+1111 IEKEPDSGNVDH
-1119 SKTTKKS
+1119 SKATKKS
-1126 GRKRETMEMER
+1126 SRKRETMEMER

>member
-8 KYQTKSP
+8 KYQKKSP
-15 EEKKEAVQALTK
+15 EEKREEVQALTK
-27 KMEKNVEGYFRTPGD
+27 KMEKNVEGYFRTPED
-42 LKEYL
+42 MKEYL

-54 HYSPSNISLIQSQF
+54 KYSPQNVSLIQAQF
-68 QGASAVGSFSFW
+68 PGAQAVGSFSFW
-80 KEKGFPVKKG
+80 EKAGFPVVTG
-90 EKGIKILV
+90 VGHKGIKILV

-138 LYFAIG
+138 LYFAVG
-144 HVFDVSQTNAKAE
+144 HVFDLSQTNAKAE

-188 NDVKIIA
+188 NGVKIIA

-202 VKGVSYPVT
+202 AKGVSYPLT

-267 GIDTGEYSLGYLAS
+267 GIDTSEYSLGYLAS

-314 KEKEKTNEKGV
+314 KEKE
-325 DNMSKQVSEYERDNF
+325 Q
-340 EILTGIQQDVQ
+340 
-351 RNINEKLGL
+351 INEKEVESMA
-360 NFERQWENYEIQ
+360 NKN
-372 LSEDGRII
+372 
-380 EGIYPNMRLTVGEMH
+380 
-395 AIVNQYGTETEKQS
+395 EKQ
-409 INKITKT
+409 
-416 LEFFHEMDEYEYPE
+416 D
-430 LVNKEVLKTP
+430 
-440 IAKVTSNSRG
+440 
-450 DMNVECL
+450 
-457 SGRIEDKRGLFNF
+457 
-470 DNAINQTVNQINH
+470 
-483 SIAESHKDIMT
+483 
-494 TRNEEQDGK
+494 
-503 NKEKEH
+503 
-509 VVTVEILDKDI
+509 
-520 KDGEIA
+520 
-526 KLHMVDAETK
+526 
-536 EVYHMAIYDPG
+536 
-547 VLDRDEFYN
+547 
-556 GERDVSNI
+556 
-564 EHIFK
+564 
-569 GDVYEKVK
+569 
-577 DTLLDRNES
+577 
-586 QSFTVREEDML
+586 
-597 IPLSELEQDDR
+597 
-608 YAILFNTEKYEAAKI
+608 
-623 KENER
+623 
-628 QNENREQNESE
+628 E
-639 KNILLVEYMSLS
+639 KNILLVEFMSLS

-657 VSVAELREQADK
+657 VSVAELREQGDR
-669 NRAFEPVEGAEK
+669 NRAFEPIEGAEK

-686 FIEAFNEANQ
+686 FIDAFNEANQ
-696 EKYAALNQNEI
+696 EKYAALNQDEI
-707 SRPTMLV
+707 NRPTMLV
-714 QWSDN
+714 QWSEN
-719 ETFKNNQLIPF
+719 ENFKGSQLIPF
-730 GEANEKMAEVIS
+730 GEANEKMAEVITN
-742 SIEKARE
+742 IEKAKE
-749 EAKERGQTIPYDQAR
+749 EARERDEYVPYDKTR

-769 PKEVDRE
+769 PKEVDRD

-786 RMNMG
+786 RLDMG

-821 MNHRNNKE
+821 MNYRNNKE
-829 IPMEKTQEST
+829 IPMEKAQENP

-845 IPNHLVTI
+845 TPNHLVTI
-853 EVLANGVHDEEE
+853 EVLANGMQDEEL
-865 VARIHMMDAVTKDID
+865 ARIHMMDAVTKDIN

-885 NQDST
+885 NQDKT
-890 NREDLSVFLME
+890 NRDDLYVSLME
-901 KNGKRENYSLDNIL
+901 KNGKRENVYLDNIL

-953 ERYGHLVDKAEAQ
+953 ERYGHLVDKAGAQ

-989 IVSLDQ
+989 IASLDQ

-1014 KFEAY
+1014 KYEAY

-1061 VVKLEN
+1061 VVKLES

-1080 NQSTTSK
+1080 NQSITSK
-1087 ETDFDKKFQPLN
+1087 DMDIDKKIQPLS
-1099 GKKTNDKEKDKE
+1099 GKQTNKKKEEKSLE
-1111 IDPGNVDQ
+1111 SGSVEQ
-1119 SKTTKKS
+1119 SKATKKS
-1126 GRKRETMEMER
+1126 SRKRETMEMER

>member
-27 KMEKNVEGYFRTPGD
+27 KMEKSVEGYFRTPGD

-126 IESKSVEVKPGR
+126 IESKSVKVKPGR
-138 LYFAIG
+138 LYFAVG

-173 DYQSLYKGMEAIAEK
+173 DYKSLYKGMEAIAEK

-202 VKGVSYPVT
+202 AKGVSYPLT

-267 GIDTGEYSLGYLAS
+267 GIDTSEYSLGYLAS

-409 INKITKT
+409 MNKITKT

-440 IAKVTSNSRG
+440 IAKVTSNSKG

-457 SGRIEDKRGLFNF
+457 SGRIEDKRGLFKF

-494 TRNEEQDGK
+494 TRNEEQNVK
-503 NKEKEH
+503 NKGKEH
-509 VVTVEILDKDI
+509 VV
-520 KDGEIA
+520 
-526 KLHMVDAETK
+526 
-536 EVYHMAIYDPG
+536 YD
-547 VLDRDEFYN
+547 
-556 GERDVSNI
+556 
-564 EHIFK
+564 
-569 GDVYEKVK
+569 
-577 DTLLDRNES
+577 
-586 QSFTVREEDML
+586 
-597 IPLSELEQDDR
+597 
-608 YAILFNTEKYEAAKI
+608 
-623 KENER
+623 
-628 QNENREQNESE
+628 
-639 KNILLVEYMSLS
+639 
-651 NTTQEL
+651 
-657 VSVAELREQADK
+657 
-669 NRAFEPVEGAEK
+669 
-681 LSDKE
+681 
-686 FIEAFNEANQ
+686 
-696 EKYAALNQNEI
+696 
-707 SRPTMLV
+707 
-714 QWSDN
+714 
-719 ETFKNNQLIPF
+719 
-730 GEANEKMAEVIS
+730 
-742 SIEKARE
+742 
-749 EAKERGQTIPYDQAR
+749 
-764 YHIAI
+764 
-769 PKEVDRE
+769 
-776 FGRMELVSMD
+776 
-786 RMNMG
+786 
-791 DGDYKTP
+791 
-798 YEQVLNEKRYLS
+798 
-810 DEVKQA
+810 
-816 LRDEV
+816 
-821 MNHRNNKE
+821 
-829 IPMEKTQEST
+829 
-839 LEKSKE
+839 
-845 IPNHLVTI
+845 
-853 EVLANGVHDEEE
+853 
-865 VARIHMMDAVTKDID
+865 
-880 YLSVW
+880 
-885 NQDST
+885 
-890 NREDLSVFLME
+890 
-901 KNGKRENYSLDNIL
+901 
-915 KPDLYEKVQS
+915 
-925 SIFDGRGNLSFVVYE
+925 

-947 DELVKD
+947 DEIVKD

-995 QIQPSKEKESTT
+995 QIQTSKEKELTT

-1087 ETDFDKKFQPLN
+1087 EMDIDKKFQPLN
-1099 GKKTNDKEKDKE
+1099 GKQTNHKEKDKE
-1111 IDPGNVDQ
+1111 PEPGNVDQ
-1119 SKTTKKS
+1119 SKSTKKS
-1126 GRKRETMEMER
+1126 GRKKETMEMER

>member
-15 EEKKEAVQALTK
+15 EEKKEAVQALIK
-27 KMEKNVEGYFRTPGD
+27 KMEKSVEGYFRTPED

-103 AKFKDKDGT
+103 AKFKDKEGT
-112 WKSVT
+112 WKTVT
-117 KASEQEKKQ
+117 KANEEEKKQ
-126 IESKSVEVKPGR
+126 IESKSVEVMPGR
-138 LYFAIG
+138 LYFAVG
-144 HVFDVSQTNAKAE
+144 HVFDLSQTNAKAE
-157 DLPRIFPN
+157 DIPRIFPN

-188 NDVKIIA
+188 NGVKIIE
-195 PKSELGV
+195 PKQELGV
-202 VKGVSYPVT
+202 AKGVSYTLT

-232 LAHAKLHTAETR
+232 LAHAKLHTAETH

-267 GIDTGEYSLGYLAS
+267 GIDTSEYSLGYLAS

-314 KEKEKTNEKGV
+314 KEKE
-325 DNMSKQVSEYERDNF
+325 Q
-340 EILTGIQQDVQ
+340 
-351 RNINEKLGL
+351 INEK
-360 NFERQWENYEIQ
+360 EVE
-372 LSEDGRII
+372 S
-380 EGIYPNMRLTVGEMH
+380 M
-395 AIVNQYGTETEKQS
+395 ANQNEKQ
-409 INKITKT
+409 
-416 LEFFHEMDEYEYPE
+416 D
-430 LVNKEVLKTP
+430 
-440 IAKVTSNSRG
+440 
-450 DMNVECL
+450 
-457 SGRIEDKRGLFNF
+457 
-470 DNAINQTVNQINH
+470 
-483 SIAESHKDIMT
+483 
-494 TRNEEQDGK
+494 
-503 NKEKEH
+503 
-509 VVTVEILDKDI
+509 
-520 KDGEIA
+520 
-526 KLHMVDAETK
+526 
-536 EVYHMAIYDPG
+536 
-547 VLDRDEFYN
+547 
-556 GERDVSNI
+556 
-564 EHIFK
+564 
-569 GDVYEKVK
+569 
-577 DTLLDRNES
+577 
-586 QSFTVREEDML
+586 
-597 IPLSELEQDDR
+597 
-608 YAILFNTEKYEAAKI
+608 
-623 KENER
+623 
-628 QNENREQNESE
+628 E
-639 KNILLVEYMSLS
+639 KNILLVEFMSLS

-657 VSVAELREQADK
+657 VSVTELREQADR
-669 NRAFEPVEGAEK
+669 NREFEPVEGGEK

-686 FIEAFNEANQ
+686 FIDAFNVANQ
-696 EKYAALNQNEI
+696 EKYAALNQDEI
-707 SRPTMLV
+707 TRPTMLI
-714 QWSDN
+714 QWSEN
-719 ETFKNNQLIPF
+719 ENFKGSQLIPF
-730 GEANEKMAEVIS
+730 GEANEKMAEVIKN
-742 SIEKARE
+742 IEKAKE
-749 EAKERGQTIPYDQAR
+749 EARERDEYVPYDKTR

-769 PKEVDRE
+769 PKEVDRD

-786 RMNMG
+786 RLDMG

-798 YEQVLNEKRYLS
+798 YEQILNEKRYLS

-821 MNHRNNKE
+821 MNYRNNKE
-829 IPMEKTQEST
+829 IPMEKAQENP
-839 LEKSKE
+839 LEKPKE
-845 IPNHLVTI
+845 TPNHLVTI
-853 EVLANGVHDEEE
+853 EVLANSIQDEEQ
-865 VARIHMMDAVTKDID
+865 ARIHMMDAVTKDIN

-885 NQDST
+885 NQDKT
-890 NREDLSVFLME
+890 DRDDLYVSLME
-901 KNGKRENYSLDNIL
+901 KNGKRENVYLDNIL

-940 KDANMSL
+940 KDANLSL
-947 DELVKD
+947 DEIVKD
-953 ERYGHLVDKAEAQ
+953 ERYGILVDKAEEQ
-966 KDYSFNEKE
+966 KDSSFNEKE

-989 IVSLDQ
+989 IASLDQ
-995 QIQPSKEKESTT
+995 QIQPSKEKESAT

-1014 KFEAY
+1014 KYEAY

-1035 TRVKAEERYYTTK
+1035 TRVKAEERYYRTK

-1067 QVDEKLGKEGITV
+1067 QVDEKLGKEGIMV

-1087 ETDFDKKFQPLN
+1087 EMDVDKKIQPLN
-1099 GKKTNDKEKDKE
+1099 GKQTNSKEKDKE
-1111 IDPGNVDQ
+1111 PEPGNVEQ
-1119 SKTTKKS
+1119 SKATKKS
-1126 GRKRETMEMER
+1126 SRKRETMEMER

>member
-8 KYQTKSP
+8 KYQKKSP
-15 EEKKEAVQALTK
+15 EEKREEVQALTK
-27 KMEKNVEGYFRTPGD
+27 KMEKNVEGYFRTPED
-42 LKEYL
+42 MKEYL

-54 HYSPSNISLIQSQF
+54 KYSPQNVSLIQAQF
-68 QGASAVGSFSFW
+68 PGAQAVGSFSFW
-80 KEKGFPVKKG
+80 EKAGFPVVTG
-90 EKGIKILV
+90 VGHKGIKILV

-103 AKFKDKDGT
+103 ARFKDKKGT

-117 KASEQEKKQ
+117 KANEDEKKQ

-138 LYFAIG
+138 LYFAVG

-202 VKGVSYPVT
+202 AKGVSYPLT

-222 LQNVKTLLHE
+222 LQNVKTLIHE

-267 GIDTGEYSLGYLAS
+267 GIDTSEYSLGYLAS

-314 KEKEKTNEKGV
+314 KEKE
-325 DNMSKQVSEYERDNF
+325 Q
-340 EILTGIQQDVQ
+340 
-351 RNINEKLGL
+351 INEKEVESMA
-360 NFERQWENYEIQ
+360 NKN
-372 LSEDGRII
+372 
-380 EGIYPNMRLTVGEMH
+380 
-395 AIVNQYGTETEKQS
+395 EKQ
-409 INKITKT
+409 
-416 LEFFHEMDEYEYPE
+416 D
-430 LVNKEVLKTP
+430 
-440 IAKVTSNSRG
+440 
-450 DMNVECL
+450 
-457 SGRIEDKRGLFNF
+457 
-470 DNAINQTVNQINH
+470 
-483 SIAESHKDIMT
+483 
-494 TRNEEQDGK
+494 
-503 NKEKEH
+503 
-509 VVTVEILDKDI
+509 
-520 KDGEIA
+520 
-526 KLHMVDAETK
+526 
-536 EVYHMAIYDPG
+536 
-547 VLDRDEFYN
+547 
-556 GERDVSNI
+556 
-564 EHIFK
+564 
-569 GDVYEKVK
+569 
-577 DTLLDRNES
+577 
-586 QSFTVREEDML
+586 
-597 IPLSELEQDDR
+597 
-608 YAILFNTEKYEAAKI
+608 
-623 KENER
+623 
-628 QNENREQNESE
+628 E
-639 KNILLVEYMSLS
+639 KNILLVEFMSLS

-657 VSVAELREQADK
+657 VSVAELREQADR
-669 NRAFEPVEGAEK
+669 NREFEPVEGGEK

-686 FIEAFNEANQ
+686 FIDAFNVANQ
-696 EKYAALNQNEI
+696 EKYAALNQDEI
-707 SRPTMLV
+707 TRPTMLI
-714 QWSDN
+714 QWSEN
-719 ETFKNNQLIPF
+719 ENFKGSQLIPF
-730 GEANEKMAEVIS
+730 GEANEKMAEVITN
-742 SIEKARE
+742 IEKAKE
-749 EAKERGQTIPYDQAR
+749 EARERNEYVQYDKTR

-786 RMNMG
+786 RLDMG

-821 MNHRNNKE
+821 MNYRNNKE
-829 IPMEKTQEST
+829 IPMEKAQENP

-845 IPNHLVTI
+845 TPNHLVTI

-865 VARIHMMDAVTKDID
+865 VARIHMMDAVTKDIN

-885 NQDST
+885 NQDKT
-890 NREDLSVFLME
+890 NRDDLYVSLME
-901 KNGKRENYSLDNIL
+901 KNGKRENVYLDNIL

-1061 VVKLEN
+1061 IVKLEN
-1067 QVDEKLGKEGITV
+1067 QVDEKLGKEGIMV

-1087 ETDFDKKFQPLN
+1087 EMDIDKKFQPLN
-1099 GKKTNDKEKDKE
+1099 GKQTNHKEKDKE
-1111 IDPGNVDQ
+1111 TESGNVEQ
-1119 SKTTKKS
+1119 SKATKKS
-1126 GRKRETMEMER
+1126 GKKKETMEMER

>member
-27 KMEKNVEGYFRTPGD
+27 KMEKSVEGYFRTPGD

-138 LYFAIG
+138 LYFAVG

-165 RWLEGSVT
+165 RGLEGSVT
-173 DYQSLYKGMEAIAEK
+173 DYKSLYKGMEAIAEK
-188 NDVKIIA
+188 NGVKIIE
-195 PKSELGV
+195 PKQELGV
-202 VKGVSYPVT
+202 AKGVSYTLT

-232 LAHAKLHTAETR
+232 LAHAKLHTAETH

-267 GIDTGEYSLGYLAS
+267 GIDTSEYSLGYLAS

-325 DNMSKQVSEYERDNF
+325 DNMSKQVSDN
-340 EILTGIQQDVQ
+340 G
-351 RNINEKLGL
+351 
-360 NFERQWENYEIQ
+360 
-372 LSEDGRII
+372 
-380 EGIYPNMRLTVGEMH
+380 
-395 AIVNQYGTETEKQS
+395 
-409 INKITKT
+409 
-416 LEFFHEMDEYEYPE
+416 
-430 LVNKEVLKTP
+430 
-440 IAKVTSNSRG
+440 
-450 DMNVECL
+450 
-457 SGRIEDKRGLFNF
+457 
-470 DNAINQTVNQINH
+470 
-483 SIAESHKDIMT
+483 
-494 TRNEEQDGK
+494 
-503 NKEKEH
+503 KEH

-586 QSFTVREEDML
+586 QTFTVREEDLL

-608 YAILFNTEKYEAAKI
+608 YAILFHTEKYEAAKI
-623 KENER
+623 NEK

-639 KNILLVEYMSLS
+639 KNILLVEFMSLS

-657 VSVAELREQADK
+657 VSVAELREQADR
-669 NRAFEPVEGAEK
+669 NHGFEPVIDAEK

-686 FIEAFNEANQ
+686 FIDAFNEANQ

-749 EAKERGQTIPYDQAR
+749 EARERGETIPYDQAR

-769 PKEVDRE
+769 PKEVDRD

-798 YEQVLNEKRYLS
+798 YEQVLNEKRHLS

-821 MNHRNNKE
+821 VNHRNNKE
-829 IPMEKTQEST
+829 MPMEKVQENP

-845 IPNHLVTI
+845 TPNHLVTI
-853 EVLANGVHDEEE
+853 EVLANGIHDEEE

-947 DELVKD
+947 DEIVKD

-966 KDYSFNEKE
+966 KDYSFNEIE

-995 QIQPSKEKESTT
+995 QIQPSKEKESAT
-1007 LDKDLSR
+1007 LDTDLSR

-1019 RRSQYEETPD
+1019 RRSQYEETQD

-1061 VVKLEN
+1061 IVKLEN
-1067 QVDEKLGKEGITV
+1067 QVDEKLGKEGIMV

-1087 ETDFDKKFQPLN
+1087 EMDFDKKVQPVN
-1099 GKKTNDKEKDKE
+1099 GKKTNDKEKEKE
-1111 IDPGNVDQ
+1111 IDPGNVEQ
-1119 SKTTKKS
+1119 SKSTKKS
-1126 GRKRETMEMER
+1126 GRKKETMEMER

>member
-15 EEKKEAVQALTK
+15 DEKKEAVQALTK
-27 KMEKNVEGYFRTPGD
+27 KMEKSVEGYFRTTGD

-138 LYFAIG
+138 LYFAVG

-188 NDVKIIA
+188 NGVKIIA

-202 VKGVSYPVT
+202 AKGVSYPLT

-267 GIDTGEYSLGYLAS
+267 GIDTSEYSLGYLAS
-281 WTQGKEMKDKTKL
+281 WTQGKEIKDKTKL

-314 KEKEKTNEKGV
+314 KEKE
-325 DNMSKQVSEYERDNF
+325 Q
-340 EILTGIQQDVQ
+340 
-351 RNINEKLGL
+351 INEK
-360 NFERQWENYEIQ
+360 EVE
-372 LSEDGRII
+372 S
-380 EGIYPNMRLTVGEMH
+380 M
-395 AIVNQYGTETEKQS
+395 ANQNEKQ
-409 INKITKT
+409 
-416 LEFFHEMDEYEYPE
+416 DE
-430 LVNKEVLKTP
+430 
-440 IAKVTSNSRG
+440 
-450 DMNVECL
+450 
-457 SGRIEDKRGLFNF
+457 
-470 DNAINQTVNQINH
+470 Q
-483 SIAESHKDIMT
+483 
-494 TRNEEQDGK
+494 
-503 NKEKEH
+503 
-509 VVTVEILDKDI
+509 
-520 KDGEIA
+520 
-526 KLHMVDAETK
+526 
-536 EVYHMAIYDPG
+536 
-547 VLDRDEFYN
+547 
-556 GERDVSNI
+556 
-564 EHIFK
+564 
-569 GDVYEKVK
+569 
-577 DTLLDRNES
+577 
-586 QSFTVREEDML
+586 
-597 IPLSELEQDDR
+597 
-608 YAILFNTEKYEAAKI
+608 
-623 KENER
+623 
-628 QNENREQNESE
+628 
-639 KNILLVEYMSLS
+639 NILLVEFMSLS

-657 VSVAELREQADK
+657 VSVTELREQADR
-669 NRAFEPVEGAEK
+669 NREFEPVEGGEK

-686 FIEAFNEANQ
+686 FIDSFNVANQ
-696 EKYAALNQNEI
+696 EKYAALNQDEI
-707 SRPTMLV
+707 NRPTMLV

-719 ETFKNNQLIPF
+719 EAFKNNQLIPF
-730 GEANEKMAEVIS
+730 GEANEKMAEVIA

-749 EAKERGQTIPYDQAR
+749 EARERGETIPYDQAR

-769 PKEVDRE
+769 PKEVDRD

-798 YEQVLNEKRYLS
+798 YEQVLNEKRHLS

-821 MNHRNNKE
+821 VNHRNNKE
-829 IPMEKTQEST
+829 IPMEKVQENP

-845 IPNHLVTI
+845 KPNHLVTI
-853 EVLANGVHDEEE
+853 EVLANGIHDEEE

-890 NREDLSVFLME
+890 NREDLSVFLMG
-901 KNGKRENYSLDNIL
+901 KNGKREDYPLDNIL

-925 SIFDGRGNLSFVVYE
+925 SIFDGRGNLSFVLYE

-947 DELVKD
+947 DEIVKD

-989 IVSLDQ
+989 IVTLDQ

-1067 QVDEKLGKEGITV
+1067 RVDEKLGKEGITV

-1087 ETDFDKKFQPLN
+1087 EMDVDKKFQPLN
-1099 GKKTNDKEKDKE
+1099 GKQTNHKEKEKE
-1111 IDPGNVDQ
+1111 PEPGNVEQ
-1119 SKTTKKS
+1119 SKAIKKS
-1126 GRKRETMEMER
+1126 GRKKETMEMER

>member
-27 KMEKNVEGYFRTPGD
+27 KMEKSVEGYFRTPGD

-68 QGASAVGSFSFW
+68 EGASAVGSFSFW
-80 KEKGFPVKKG
+80 KEKGFAVKKG
-90 EKGIKILV
+90 EKGIQILV

-103 AKFKDKDGT
+103 AKFKDKEGS
-112 WKSVT
+112 WKTVT
-117 KASEQEKKQ
+117 KASEEEKKQ
-126 IESKSVEVKPGR
+126 IESKSVEVMPGR
-138 LYFAIG
+138 LYFAVG

-188 NDVKIIA
+188 NGVKIIE
-195 PKSELGV
+195 PKQELGV
-202 VKGVSYPVT
+202 AKGVSYTLT

-232 LAHAKLHTAETR
+232 LAHAKLHTAETH

-267 GIDTGEYSLGYLAS
+267 GIDTSEYSLGYLAN

-314 KEKEKTNEKGV
+314 KEKE
-325 DNMSKQVSEYERDNF
+325 Q
-340 EILTGIQQDVQ
+340 
-351 RNINEKLGL
+351 INEKEVESMA
-360 NFERQWENYEIQ
+360 NKN
-372 LSEDGRII
+372 
-380 EGIYPNMRLTVGEMH
+380 
-395 AIVNQYGTETEKQS
+395 EKQ
-409 INKITKT
+409 
-416 LEFFHEMDEYEYPE
+416 D
-430 LVNKEVLKTP
+430 
-440 IAKVTSNSRG
+440 
-450 DMNVECL
+450 
-457 SGRIEDKRGLFNF
+457 
-470 DNAINQTVNQINH
+470 
-483 SIAESHKDIMT
+483 
-494 TRNEEQDGK
+494 
-503 NKEKEH
+503 
-509 VVTVEILDKDI
+509 
-520 KDGEIA
+520 
-526 KLHMVDAETK
+526 
-536 EVYHMAIYDPG
+536 
-547 VLDRDEFYN
+547 
-556 GERDVSNI
+556 
-564 EHIFK
+564 
-569 GDVYEKVK
+569 
-577 DTLLDRNES
+577 
-586 QSFTVREEDML
+586 
-597 IPLSELEQDDR
+597 
-608 YAILFNTEKYEAAKI
+608 
-623 KENER
+623 
-628 QNENREQNESE
+628 E
-639 KNILLVEYMSLS
+639 KNILLVEFMSLS

-657 VSVAELREQADK
+657 VSVAELREQADR

-686 FIEAFNEANQ
+686 FIDAFNEANQ

-707 SRPTMLV
+707 NRPTMLV
-714 QWSDN
+714 QWSEN
-719 ETFKNNQLIPF
+719 ENFKGSQLIPF
-730 GEANEKMAEVIS
+730 GEANEKMAEVIKN
-742 SIEKARE
+742 IEKAKE
-749 EAKERGQTIPYDQAR
+749 EARERDEYVPYDKTR

-769 PKEVDRE
+769 PKEVDRD

-786 RMNMG
+786 RLDMG

-821 MNHRNNKE
+821 MNYRNNKE
-829 IPMEKTQEST
+829 IPMEKAQENP

-845 IPNHLVTI
+845 TPNHLVTI
-853 EVLANGVHDEEE
+853 EVLANSLQDEEL
-865 VARIHMMDAVTKDID
+865 ARIHMMDAVTKDIN

-885 NQDST
+885 NQDKT
-890 NREDLSVFLME
+890 NRDDLYVSLME
-901 KNGKRENYSLDNIL
+901 KNGKRENVYLDNIL

-947 DELVKD
+947 DEIVKD
-953 ERYGHLVDKAEAQ
+953 ERYGLLVDKAEEQ
-966 KDYSFNEKE
+966 KYPSFNEKE

-984 EGYAP
+984 EGFAP
-989 IVSLDQ
+989 IASLDQ
-995 QIQPSKEKESTT
+995 QIQPSKEKEPTT

-1067 QVDEKLGKEGITV
+1067 QVDEKLGKEGITM

-1087 ETDFDKKFQPLN
+1087 EMEFDKKFQPLN
-1099 GKKTNDKEKDKE
+1099 GKQMNNKEKEKE
-1111 IDPGNVDQ
+1111 REPIDPGNVDQ
-1119 SKTTKKS
+1119 SKITKKS
-1126 GRKRETMEMER
+1126 SRKRETLEMER

>member
-8 KYQTKSP
+8 KYQKKSP
-15 EEKKEAVQALTK
+15 EEKREEVQALTK
-27 KMEKNVEGYFRTPGD
+27 KMEKNVEGYFRTPED
-42 LKEYL
+42 MKEYL

-54 HYSPSNISLIQSQF
+54 KYSPQNVSLIQAQF
-68 QGASAVGSFSFW
+68 PGAQAVGSFSFW
-80 KEKGFPVKKG
+80 EKAGFPVVTG
-90 EKGIKILV
+90 VGHKGIKILV

-126 IESKSVEVKPGR
+126 IESKSVEVMPGR
-138 LYFAIG
+138 LYFAVG

-173 DYQSLYKGMEAIAEK
+173 DYKSLYKGMEAIAEK
-188 NDVKIIA
+188 NGVKIIE
-195 PKSELGV
+195 PKQELGV
-202 VKGVSYPVT
+202 AKGVSYTLT

-267 GIDTGEYSLGYLAS
+267 GIDTSEYSLGYLAS

-302 IEFIETIENTLE
+302 IEFIEIIENTLE
-314 KEKEKTNEKGV
+314 KEKE
-325 DNMSKQVSEYERDNF
+325 Q
-340 EILTGIQQDVQ
+340 
-351 RNINEKLGL
+351 INEKEVESMA
-360 NFERQWENYEIQ
+360 NKN
-372 LSEDGRII
+372 
-380 EGIYPNMRLTVGEMH
+380 
-395 AIVNQYGTETEKQS
+395 EKQ
-409 INKITKT
+409 
-416 LEFFHEMDEYEYPE
+416 E
-430 LVNKEVLKTP
+430 
-440 IAKVTSNSRG
+440 
-450 DMNVECL
+450 
-457 SGRIEDKRGLFNF
+457 
-470 DNAINQTVNQINH
+470 
-483 SIAESHKDIMT
+483 
-494 TRNEEQDGK
+494 
-503 NKEKEH
+503 
-509 VVTVEILDKDI
+509 
-520 KDGEIA
+520 
-526 KLHMVDAETK
+526 
-536 EVYHMAIYDPG
+536 
-547 VLDRDEFYN
+547 
-556 GERDVSNI
+556 
-564 EHIFK
+564 
-569 GDVYEKVK
+569 
-577 DTLLDRNES
+577 
-586 QSFTVREEDML
+586 
-597 IPLSELEQDDR
+597 
-608 YAILFNTEKYEAAKI
+608 
-623 KENER
+623 
-628 QNENREQNESE
+628 E
-639 KNILLVEYMSLS
+639 KNILLVEFMSLS

-657 VSVAELREQADK
+657 VSVAELREQADR
-669 NRAFEPVEGAEK
+669 NHAFEPVIDAEK

-686 FIEAFNEANQ
+686 FIDAFNEANQ
-696 EKYAALNQNEI
+696 EKYAALNQDEI
-707 SRPTMLV
+707 NRPTMLV
-714 QWSDN
+714 QWSEN
-719 ETFKNNQLIPF
+719 ENFKGSQLIPF
-730 GEANEKMAEVIS
+730 GEVNEKMAEVITN
-742 SIEKARE
+742 IEKAKE
-749 EAKERGQTIPYDQAR
+749 EARERDEYVPYDKTR

-769 PKEVDRE
+769 PKEVDRD

-786 RMNMG
+786 RLDMG

-821 MNHRNNKE
+821 MNYKNNKE
-829 IPMEKTQEST
+829 IPMEKAQENP

-845 IPNHLVTI
+845 TPNHLVTI
-853 EVLANGVHDEEE
+853 EVLANSLQDEEL
-865 VARIHMMDAVTKDID
+865 ARIHMMDAVTKDIN

-885 NQDST
+885 NQDKT
-890 NREDLSVFLME
+890 DREDLYVSLME
-901 KNGKRENYSLDNIL
+901 KNGKRENVYLDNIL

-925 SIFDGRGNLSFVVYE
+925 SIFDGRGNLSFVIHE

-947 DELVKD
+947 DEIVKD
-953 ERYGHLVDKAEAQ
+953 ERYGLLVDKAEEQ
-966 KDYSFNEKE
+966 KDHSFNEKE

-989 IVSLDQ
+989 IASLDQ
-995 QIQPSKEKESTT
+995 QIHPSKEKESTT

-1029 NIDSIV
+1029 DIDSIV

-1061 VVKLEN
+1061 IVKLEN

-1087 ETDFDKKFQPLN
+1087 EMDFDKKFQPLN
-1099 GKKTNDKEKDKE
+1099 GKKTNDKKKDKE

-1126 GRKRETMEMER
+1126 SRKRETMEMER

>member
-1 MSKSYKK
+1 
-8 KYQTKSP
+8 
-15 EEKKEAVQALTK
+15 
-27 KMEKNVEGYFRTPGD
+27 
-42 LKEYL
+42 
-47 TFMAKFY
+47 MAKFY
-54 HYSPSNISLIQSQF
+54 HYSPSNILLIQSQF

-80 KEKGFPVKKG
+80 KEKGFSVKKG

-103 AKFKDKDGT
+103 VRFKDKDGT

-138 LYFAIG
+138 LYFAVG

-165 RWLEGSVT
+165 RWLDGSVT
-173 DYQSLYKGMEAIAEK
+173 DYKSLYKGMEAIAEK
-188 NDVKIIA
+188 NGVKIIE
-195 PKSELGV
+195 PKQELGV
-202 VKGVSYPVT
+202 AKGVSYTLT

-232 LAHAKLHTAETR
+232 LAHAKLHTAETH
-244 MNYTAPEKEFQ
+244 MHYTAPEKEFQ

-267 GIDTGEYSLGYLAS
+267 GIDTSEYSLGYLVS

-325 DNMSKQVSEYERDNF
+325 DNMSKQVSDN
-340 EILTGIQQDVQ
+340 G
-351 RNINEKLGL
+351 
-360 NFERQWENYEIQ
+360 
-372 LSEDGRII
+372 
-380 EGIYPNMRLTVGEMH
+380 
-395 AIVNQYGTETEKQS
+395 
-409 INKITKT
+409 
-416 LEFFHEMDEYEYPE
+416 
-430 LVNKEVLKTP
+430 
-440 IAKVTSNSRG
+440 
-450 DMNVECL
+450 
-457 SGRIEDKRGLFNF
+457 
-470 DNAINQTVNQINH
+470 
-483 SIAESHKDIMT
+483 
-494 TRNEEQDGK
+494 
-503 NKEKEH
+503 KEH

-564 EHIFK
+564 EDIFK

-597 IPLSELEQDDR
+597 IPLIELEQDDR

-657 VSVAELREQADK
+657 VSVTELREQADR

-696 EKYAALNQNEI
+696 EKYAALNQDEI
-707 SRPTMLV
+707 NRPTMLV

-749 EAKERGQTIPYDQAR
+749 EARERGETIPYDQAR

-798 YEQVLNEKRYLS
+798 YEQVLNEKRHLS

-821 MNHRNNKE
+821 MNYRNNKE
-829 IPMEKTQEST
+829 IPMEKAQENP

-845 IPNHLVTI
+845 TPNHLVTI
-853 EVLANGVHDEEE
+853 EVLANGMQDEEL
-865 VARIHMMDAVTKDID
+865 ARIHMMDAVTKDINH
-880 YLSVW
+880 LSVW
-885 NQDST
+885 NQDKT
-890 NREDLSVFLME
+890 NRDDLYVSLME
-901 KNGKRENYSLDNIL
+901 KNGKRENVYLDNIL

-947 DELVKD
+947 DEIVKD

-995 QIQPSKEKESTT
+995 QIQPSKEKESAT
-1007 LDKDLSR
+1007 LDKDLSQ

-1087 ETDFDKKFQPLN
+1087 ETDFDKNFQPLN
-1099 GKKTNDKEKDKE
+1099 GKKANDKEKEKE
-1111 IDPGNVDQ
+1111 IDPGNVEQ
-1119 SKTTKKS
+1119 SKSTKKS
-1126 GRKRETMEMER
+1126 GRKKETMEMER

>member
-1 MSKSYKK
+1 MGYKRKYPVKSVE
-8 KYQTKSP
+8 Q
-15 EEKKEAVQALTK
+15 KKEEVQALTK
-27 KMEKNVEGYFRTPGD
+27 GMEKSIEGYFRTTGD

-47 TFMAKFY
+47 SFMAKFY

-144 HVFDVSQTNAKAE
+144 HVFDVSQTSATAK

-173 DYQSLYKGMEAIAEK
+173 DYKSLYKGMEAIAEK
-188 NDVKIIA
+188 NGIKIIE
-195 PKSELGV
+195 PKQELGV
-202 VKGVSYPVT
+202 AKGVSYTLT

-232 LAHAKLHTAETR
+232 LAHAKLHTAETH

-267 GIDTGEYSLGYLAS
+267 GIDTSEYSLGYLAS

-325 DNMSKQVSEYERDNF
+325 DNMSKQVSDN
-340 EILTGIQQDVQ
+340 G
-351 RNINEKLGL
+351 
-360 NFERQWENYEIQ
+360 
-372 LSEDGRII
+372 
-380 EGIYPNMRLTVGEMH
+380 
-395 AIVNQYGTETEKQS
+395 
-409 INKITKT
+409 
-416 LEFFHEMDEYEYPE
+416 
-430 LVNKEVLKTP
+430 
-440 IAKVTSNSRG
+440 
-450 DMNVECL
+450 
-457 SGRIEDKRGLFNF
+457 
-470 DNAINQTVNQINH
+470 
-483 SIAESHKDIMT
+483 
-494 TRNEEQDGK
+494 
-503 NKEKEH
+503 KEH

-623 KENER
+623 KENEK

-657 VSVAELREQADK
+657 VSVNDLREQVDK

-769 PKEVDRE
+769 PKEVDRD

-829 IPMEKTQEST
+829 IPMEKTKEST

-845 IPNHLVTI
+845 TPNHLVTI

-915 KPDLYEKVQS
+915 KPDLYGKVQS

-995 QIQPSKEKESTT
+995 QIQTSKEKESTT

-1067 QVDEKLGKEGITV
+1067 QVDKKLGKEGITV

-1087 ETDFDKKFQPLN
+1087 ETDFDKNFQPLN

-1111 IDPGNVDQ
+1111 IDPGNVEQ
-1119 SKTTKKS
+1119 SKATKKS
-1126 GRKRETMEMER
+1126 GRKKETMEMER

>member
-8 KYQTKSP
+8 KYQKKSP
-15 EEKKEAVQALTK
+15 EEKREEVQALTK
-27 KMEKNVEGYFRTPGD
+27 KMEKNVEGYFRTPED
-42 LKEYL
+42 MKEYL

-54 HYSPSNISLIQSQF
+54 KYSPQNVSLIQAQF
-68 QGASAVGSFSFW
+68 PGAQAVGSFSFW
-80 KEKGFPVKKG
+80 EKAGFPVVTG
-90 EKGIKILV
+90 VGHKGIKILV

-103 AKFKDKDGT
+103 ARFKDKKGT

-117 KASEQEKKQ
+117 KANEDEKKQ

-138 LYFAIG
+138 LYFAVG

-173 DYQSLYKGMEAIAEK
+173 DYKSLYKGMEAIAEK
-188 NDVKIIA
+188 NGVKIIE
-195 PKSELGV
+195 PKQELGV
-202 VKGVSYPVT
+202 AKGVSYTLT

-232 LAHAKLHTAETR
+232 LAHAKLHTAETH

-267 GIDTGEYSLGYLAS
+267 GIDTSEYSLGYLAS

-314 KEKEKTNEKGV
+314 KDKE
-325 DNMSKQVSEYERDNF
+325 Q
-340 EILTGIQQDVQ
+340 
-351 RNINEKLGL
+351 INEK
-360 NFERQWENYEIQ
+360 EVENMAN
-372 LSEDGRII
+372 R
-380 EGIYPNMRLTVGEMH
+380 N
-395 AIVNQYGTETEKQS
+395 EKQ
-409 INKITKT
+409 
-416 LEFFHEMDEYEYPE
+416 D
-430 LVNKEVLKTP
+430 
-440 IAKVTSNSRG
+440 
-450 DMNVECL
+450 
-457 SGRIEDKRGLFNF
+457 
-470 DNAINQTVNQINH
+470 
-483 SIAESHKDIMT
+483 
-494 TRNEEQDGK
+494 
-503 NKEKEH
+503 
-509 VVTVEILDKDI
+509 
-520 KDGEIA
+520 
-526 KLHMVDAETK
+526 
-536 EVYHMAIYDPG
+536 
-547 VLDRDEFYN
+547 
-556 GERDVSNI
+556 
-564 EHIFK
+564 
-569 GDVYEKVK
+569 
-577 DTLLDRNES
+577 
-586 QSFTVREEDML
+586 
-597 IPLSELEQDDR
+597 
-608 YAILFNTEKYEAAKI
+608 
-623 KENER
+623 
-628 QNENREQNESE
+628 E
-639 KNILLVEYMSLS
+639 KNILLVEFMSLS

-657 VSVAELREQADK
+657 VSVTELREQADR

-686 FIEAFNEANQ
+686 FIDAFNEANQ

-707 SRPTMLV
+707 NRPTMLV
-714 QWSDN
+714 QWSEN
-719 ETFKNNQLIPF
+719 ENFKGSQLIPF
-730 GEANEKMAEVIS
+730 GEANEKMAEVIKN
-742 SIEKARE
+742 IEKAKE
-749 EAKERGQTIPYDQAR
+749 EARERDEYVPYDKTR

-769 PKEVDRE
+769 PKEVDRD

-786 RMNMG
+786 RLDMG

-821 MNHRNNKE
+821 MNYRNNKE
-829 IPMEKTQEST
+829 KPMEKAQENP
-839 LEKSKE
+839 LEKPKE
-845 IPNHLVTI
+845 TPNHLVTI
-853 EVLANGVHDEEE
+853 EVLANGIQDEEL
-865 VARIHMMDAVTKDID
+865 ARIHMMDAVTKDIN

-885 NQDST
+885 NQDKT
-890 NREDLSVFLME
+890 DRDDLYVSLME
-901 KNGKRENYSLDNIL
+901 KNGKRENVYLDNIL

-995 QIQPSKEKESTT
+995 QIQPSKEKESNT

-1035 TRVKAEERYYTTK
+1035 ACVKAEERYYTTK

-1067 QVDEKLGKEGITV
+1067 RVDEKLGKEGITV
-1080 NQSTTSK
+1080 NQSTTSN
-1087 ETDFDKKFQPLN
+1087 EMDVDKSFQPLN
-1099 GKKTNDKEKDKE
+1099 GKQTNNKEKEKE
-1111 IDPGNVDQ
+1111 REPIDPGNVDQ
-1119 SKTTKKS
+1119 SRITKKS
-1126 GRKRETMEMER
+1126 SRKRETMEMER